1 MITEKE
7 IIEAGKFLK
16 PHALKGEM
24 NAFCEYDNDILEQ
37 GFPLIVDMD
46 GIYVPFYVKS
56 VRPKGLHGSLILIDG
71 VESVDD
77 TSRFINK
84 PFYLMRSDVAEYM
97 EVEED
102 ELDQADDFIGY
113 LVEDPEAG
121 VVGKVVDVDDS
132 TANILLVVQP
142 DEEDGED
149 VIYIPFAEDLIED
162 VEDYDDDSEI
172 PGKIIMKIPEG
183 LLDIN
188 DKDSDMEI
196 LD

>member
-1 MITEKE
+1 
-7 IIEAGKFLK
+7 
-16 PHALKGEM
+16 
-24 NAFCEYDNDILEQ
+24 
-37 GFPLIVDMD
+37 MD

-84 PFYLMRSDVAEYM
+84 PFYLMRRDVAEYM

-142 DEEDGED
+142 DEEDEEN
-149 VIYIPFAEDLIED
+149 VLYIPFAEDLIED